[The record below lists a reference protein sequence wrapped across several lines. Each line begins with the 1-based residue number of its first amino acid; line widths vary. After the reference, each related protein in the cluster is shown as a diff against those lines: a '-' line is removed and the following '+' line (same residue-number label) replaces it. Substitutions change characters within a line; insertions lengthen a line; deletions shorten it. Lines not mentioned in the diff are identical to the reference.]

1 MPANQY
7 AEWVKRSYEQ
17 QKEINRR
24 IKKEQKK
31 KQLDREIMYGTT
43 PVCNALTRTRQT
55 STIHVKSI
63 HVASVHADRGSQDIL
78 ADRNAQRNSGF
89 GLSQLRKNSHITT
102 PSSSG
107 YSSLHT

>member
-55 STIHVKSI
+55 STSIKKSN
-63 HVASVHADRGSQDIL
+63 RLQKGGSQDIL